1 MEYVIGGIFF
11 VFFLVYFVAPAIDSA
26 NREQARVAEIVT
38 TREEK

>member
-26 NREQARVAEIVT
+26 NREQARVAEIIA
-38 TREEK
+38 REEKK